1 MENSL
6 ATSLPFDPNLEH
18 LDRFVFGWLDYAL
31 FGLLLLVS
39 VLIGVYFGFFS
50 KQDSTTEYLLGGKRM
65 GCFPV
70 AMSII
75 ARSVIPRSLLIP
87 RNERIEREGL
97 SLPEIRQRDFESPA
111 RLTSPPVL
119 FFQSASV
126 SPTLI
131 RPFVPYSI
139 ILIIINNTNNKN
151 NYHLCFSLGF

>member
-1 MENSL
+1 MENPL
-6 ATSLPFDPNLEH
+6 VTNIPFNQTEI

-75 ARSVIPRSLLIP
+75 ARSVRS
-87 RNERIEREGL
+87 
-97 SLPEIRQRDFESPA
+97 SF
-111 RLTSPPVL
+111 L
-119 FFQSASV
+119 FDKRAD
-126 SPTLI
+126 
-131 RPFVPYSI
+131 
-139 ILIIINNTNNKN
+139 
-151 NYHLCFSLGF
+151 

>member
-1 MENSL
+1 MRPGVTSAKNGKSVSRTICMAYGTIQSVFVREGSTIDSFLTRLERKTMEKPLVTNI
-6 ATSLPFDPNLEH
+6 PFNQTEI

-75 ARSVIPRSLLIP
+75 ARSVRP
-87 RNERIEREGL
+87 
-97 SLPEIRQRDFESPA
+97 SLPFDKRAD
-111 RLTSPPVL
+111 
-119 FFQSASV
+119 
-126 SPTLI
+126 
-131 RPFVPYSI
+131 
-139 ILIIINNTNNKN
+139 
-151 NYHLCFSLGF
+151 